1 MLLSLLWLLHAAPA
15 PLEVTVTGARSTRGH
30 VRCLVFT
37 SEPGFPTDEAKA
49 AARAEGVIVEGRAVC
64 RFADV
69 GAAPFA
75 VSVMHDE
82 DDDGRLGT
90 NFFGVPTEG
99 VGFSNG
105 AKSGAFGPP
114 AFSRARVSPTAALS
128 VALAY

>member
-69 GAAPFA
+69 G
-75 VSVMHDE
+75 
-82 DDDGRLGT
+82 
-90 NFFGVPTEG
+90 
-99 VGFSNG
+99 FSNG